1 MSQALT
7 AMPLRPTRRMLAL
20 ALALL
25 PVAVLPTLLGGALWP
40 IWASA
45 LGGLVLVFA
54 ADALLALP
62 VRRLRADV
70 SAPSQLYIGEADET
84 TVALEA
90 AGGSA
95 DVHGVLDLDPEW
107 LPTEGARTRLAASP
121 VLRFPL
127 RARRRGA
134 LSLDQLWLRWTGPL
148 GLSERRAVLPL
159 HRSVAVV
166 PNLRAVHQAGIRFF
180 SARDPW
186 AGLRVER
193 YVGDGSEF
201 ETLREYVRG
210 MDHRAIDWKSSA
222 RHRKLLCAEFR
233 AERNHQV
240 VVALDTGHLMSEPLG
255 GMPRLD
261 HAISAALLL
270 SYVSLHTGDR
280 VGLFAFDQR
289 VRAWS
294 APAGSLGAF
303 SRLEAQSAEL
313 EYSSGE
319 TNFTLGLAEL
329 STRLA
334 RRSLVVLFTDF
345 TDTVT
350 AELMVENVARI
361 ARKHLVL
368 FVALRDPALAE
379 LSRAEPAA
387 LPDVYRAVVA
397 DDLLR
402 ERDLVLRRIARLGV
416 HCIDALPEHA
426 GPRLIDRYL
435 EVKRRELV

>member
-1 MSQALT
+1 MSQALS
-7 AMPLRPTRRMLAL
+7 ALPLRPTRRMLAFSL
-20 ALALL
+20 VLL
-25 PVAVLPTLLGGALWP
+25 PVALVPTLLGGALWA
-40 IWASA
+40 IWAAA
-45 LGGLVLVFA
+45 LSGLALLFV

-62 VRRLRADV
+62 VRRLRAEV
-70 SAPSQLYIGEADET
+70 TAPAQLYIGESDET

-90 AGGSA
+90 PGTRARIR
-95 DVHGVLDLDPEW
+95 GVLDLDPEW
-107 LPTEGARTRLAASP
+107 LPIPPVVAALVGAP
-121 VLRFPL
+121 ILRFPL

-134 LSLDQLWLRWTGPL
+134 LVLEQLWLRWTGPL

-159 HRSVAVV
+159 GRTVAVV

-270 SYVSLHTGDR
+270 AYVSLHTGDR

-289 VRAWS
+289 MRAWS

-313 EYSSGE
+313 DYSSGE

-329 STRLA
+329 ATRLA

-350 AELMVENVARI
+350 AELMVENLARI

-368 FVALRDPALAE
+368 FVALRDPALAA
-379 LSRAEPAA
+379 LSRQAPDA

-402 ERDLVLRRIARLGV
+402 ERDLVLRRIQRLGV

-435 EVKRRELV
+435 EVKRREMV